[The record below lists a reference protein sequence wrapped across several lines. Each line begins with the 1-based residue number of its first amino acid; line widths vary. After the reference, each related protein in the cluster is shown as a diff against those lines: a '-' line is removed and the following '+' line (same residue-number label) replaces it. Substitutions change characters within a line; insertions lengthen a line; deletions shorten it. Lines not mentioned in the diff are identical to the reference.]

1 MAHMVF
7 PINESCE
14 SWDPTTSVKHWSN
27 IKHEFWVT
35 PLSCVYPVLQLKLL
49 TAALKLLTA
58 AVRDVQSSQVTIM
71 ARLDS
76 FIETFQC
83 RDCIKQ
89 VVKEYK
95 IAVKSGST
103 PCKEKPKASKPEEQH
118 SKPEEPIKDHQPC
131 DLSGIEVNEIEEDK
145 TALDDASEPL
155 EHLESN
161 TDALVCLG
169 ETRFGIKMNAADLSR
184 CEEHSQTT
192 EKFVVNLLE
201 YLVTKKTAKT

>member
-35 PLSCVYPVLQLKLL
+35 PLSCVYLVLQLKLL
-49 TAALKLLTA
+49 TV
-58 AVRDVQSSQVTIM
+58 AVRDVQSGQVTIM

-95 IAVKSGST
+95 IAVKLGST
-103 PCKEKPKASKPEEQH
+103 PCKEKPKASKPEEQP

-155 EHLESN
+155 EHSESN
-161 TDALVCLG
+161 IDGHMFSLFKREMAAEEKTKFWMDTIV
-169 ETRFGIKMNAADLSR
+169 IKMNDKIR
-184 CEEHSQTT
+184 GIKNGEI
-192 EKFVVNLLE
+192 
-201 YLVTKKTAKT
+201 

>member
-35 PLSCVYPVLQLKLL
+35 PLSCVYLVLQ
-49 TAALKLLTA
+49 LKLLTA